1 MYQCISVSVYQVKG
15 CASAERAAAGLST
28 PRECYLSSHVCSERE
43 REHACHIAGLQACRE
58 SRHVGSSGNIIAGEH
73 ACREQRASMPGS
85 RGAGEQRASMPAALA
100 DSSPHDTSVIQNAGE
115 FRECGC

>member
-1 MYQCISVSVYQVKG
+1 MLVTLLDCKH
-15 CASAERAAAGLST
+15 AERAAMSGVLGTS
-28 PRECYLSSHVCSERE
+28 LLGSM
-43 REHACHIAGLQACRE
+43 HAE
-58 SRHVGSSGNIIAGEH
+58 SR
-73 ACREQRASMPGS
+73 EQVC